1 MYSTEPWRFLDTG
14 AADGAF
20 NMAVDEGLARAGNSP
35 LPILRVY
42 RWQPFTISIGYL
54 QESAEVD
61 AQTCR
66 RDGVG
71 LVRRPTGGRAIFHAH
86 EVTYSVIIPKGH
98 GWFAK
103 SSLLVYN
110 EISAA
115 LALGLQSVGLPVK
128 LEKRSQPDADFAG
141 YRRQFAC
148 FASSAR
154 FEIHYQSRK
163 LVGSAQ
169 RRFENALLQHGSILL
184 GDQHLR
190 LVDYL
195 ARHKNGELEAARQ
208 QLQNK
213 TTTIEAILN
222 REVSYDEI
230 ARCVKSGFETSLN
243 INFKALPLTAAEL
256 DIINQ
261 LKSNYTDLRR
271 RL

>member
-1 MYSTEPWRFLDTG
+1 MQAIEPWRFLDTG
-14 AADGAF
+14 ACDGAF
-20 NMAVDEGLARAGNSP
+20 NMAVDEGLARASNSSQ
-35 LPILRVY
+35 PILRVY
-42 RWQPFTISIGYL
+42 RWQPFTISIGYH
-54 QESAEVD
+54 QDSEEVD
-61 AQTCR
+61 AQKCW

-71 LVRRPTGGRAIFHAH
+71 VVLRATGGLAIFHAH

-103 SSLLVYN
+103 SSLFVYN

-128 LEKRSQPDADFAG
+128 LEKRPQPDADFAG

-154 FEIHYQSRK
+154 FEIHSQSKK

-195 ARHKNGELEAARQ
+195 AHDKNGELAAARQ

-213 TTTIEAILN
+213 TTTIEAVLN
-222 REVSYDEI
+222 REVSYEEI
-230 ARCVKSGFETSLN
+230 ARCVKSGFEISLN
-243 INFKALPLTAAEL
+243 INFETQPLTAAEL
-256 DIINQ
+256 QSINQ
-261 LKSNYTDLRR
+261 LKIHYSDLRR